1 MKIRDG
7 EAQTQTQEISTN
19 LITAQKIQFPLPGA
33 VTHWNKAGVD
43 EVWACSAWFWQQFHS
58 IIIVCVQRNTVSV
71 SVSVWNTENVLDAVH
86 SVALRG

>member
-33 VTHWNKAGVD
+33 VTH
-43 EVWACSAWFWQQFHS
+43 
-58 IIIVCVQRNTVSV
+58 
-71 SVSVWNTENVLDAVH
+71 
-86 SVALRG
+86 